1 MPRLRRADGK
11 KCLHCVGT
19 YNTIGACEENTNFH
33 PAVLGTRI
41 TTAIDSLSEQVTA
54 VRLNKLEDTPIDVV
68 VAVAW
73 VSSSLCGAVM
83 G

>member
-19 YNTIGACEENTNFH
+19 YNTIGECEENTNFH

-41 TTAIDSLSEQVTA
+41 TTIDSDLTQ
-54 VRLNKLEDTPIDVV
+54 
-68 VAVAW
+68 
-73 VSSSLCGAVM
+73 
-83 G
+83 